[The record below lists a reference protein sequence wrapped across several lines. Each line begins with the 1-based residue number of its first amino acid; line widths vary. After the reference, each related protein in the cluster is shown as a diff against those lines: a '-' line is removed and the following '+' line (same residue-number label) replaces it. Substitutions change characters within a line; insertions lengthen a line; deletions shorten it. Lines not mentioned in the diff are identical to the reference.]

1 VRGAAEDA
9 LRVEA
14 LGPQHDRAGFESG
27 VEPLDRYFH
36 VQAGQDARKNMA
48 APFVLVLPD
57 GATGGYYTLS
67 ATAMKLAEF
76 PAQTVPETAALPA
89 RSGNPPGSAR
99 H

>member
-36 VQAGQDARKNMA
+36 VQAGAGRPQEHG
-48 APFVLVLPD
+48 
-57 GATGGYYTLS
+57 GAI
-67 ATAMKLAEF
+67 
-76 PAQTVPETAALPA
+76 
-89 RSGNPPGSAR
+89 RSGPA
-99 H
+99 